1 MCIDI
6 HGSQYQY
13 VMIILQYYVIIHAV
27 LAIVF
32 QSVIKQRSWVAMF
45 LQLLM
50 IKVVGIKFP
59 PYDITLVCRRIL
71 CQPSFQLCTQSKYI
85 CPFN

>member
-32 QSVIKQRSWVAMF
+32 QFVIMQCSWVAMF
-45 LQLLM
+45 LQLLV

-59 PYDITLVCRRIL
+59 PYDITLVGREDFMPTFISTVYTM
-71 CQPSFQLCTQSKYI
+71 PVF
-85 CPFN
+85 